1 MSPTCVI
8 VMRER
13 LKTETIS
20 WANGFLLLT
29 TVVAVLNID
38 LFGLEAAS
46 GNRDPQFNYRI
57 ELVFDAKESDAISA
71 ALSITENIYSDAV
84 PEACVILPYFYRPR
98 FVATLS
104 AIHIN
109 GQANVRPFYSSCG
122 YTTFFNIPHQNSDE
136 EDAFILQVDVA

>member
-1 MSPTCVI
+1 
-8 VMRER
+8 MRER

-29 TVVAVLNID
+29 TVAAVLNID

-46 GNRDPQFNYRI
+46 GNRDPQVNYRI
-57 ELVFDAKESDAISA
+57 ELVFNAKESDARSTV
-71 ALSITENIYSDAV
+71 LSITEHIYSDAV
-84 PEACVILPYFYRPR
+84 PD
-98 FVATLS
+98 
-104 AIHIN
+104 
-109 GQANVRPFYSSCG
+109 ANVRPFYSSCG